1 MQFGPFDFFF
11 SIFGAIGIMFIIV
24 PVLMFII
31 VIVVIV
37 KVCAVGSQAVRG
49 VLVDAP
55 AFAIPERYR
64 GSVRSDGT
72 EIRTVRLPE
81 RCTSC
86 GAAIVQEHIDW
97 VGPLEARCNY
107 CGSTVRAHFERV

>member
-11 SIFGAIGIMFIIV
+11 SLFGVVGIMFIIV
-24 PVLMFII
+24 PVFICFI
-31 VIVVIV
+31 VIIALS
-37 KVCAVGSQAVRG
+37 KACSVGSRAISG

-55 AFAIPERYR
+55 QSAIPERYR

-81 RCTSC
+81 RCPSC
-86 GAAIVQEHIDW
+86 GAAVTQEHIDW

-107 CGSTVRAHFERV
+107 CGSTVRAQLERI